1 VPQWRLSLELTGPFV
16 LPYLAEARP
25 RVRRAAGAGIRFI
38 TEAVG
43 TPAPTVPAPLALGG
57 MCRHVRNPMYLTMG
71 LAVVAQALILGQ
83 PLLYP

>member
-1 VPQWRLSLELTGPFV
+1 
-16 LPYLAEARP
+16 
-25 RVRRAAGAGIRFI
+25 
-38 TEAVG
+38 
-43 TPAPTVPAPLALGG
+43 